1 MKKLL
6 AVLLF
11 WTFALALVLAPAVF
25 GPLNS
30 TQPTLSVMN
39 LLPFFVSSLMV
50 GFVVVFVVP
59 FIKSNLETI
68 PQLAA
73 LTSNRFVQLI
83 FVGAIA
89 MVGLGIFGGL
99 ARRFR

>member
-6 AVLLF
+6 VVLF
-11 WTFALALVLAPAVF
+11 VLALIA
-25 GPLNS
+25 GPLVLGPLIS
-30 TQPTLSVMN
+30 PETDTAVMRF
-39 LLPFFVSSLMV
+39 LPFIISSAVV
-50 GFVVVFVVP
+50 GFVIVFVVP

-68 PQLAA
+68 PQIAG